1 MFRFGRVVV
10 LLGVLGV
17 CTACSKK
24 EEPVAATSS
33 AGELVFNKNCK
44 VCHGQGL
51 NGAPIIGNKAMW
63 APRIA
68 QGEAVL
74 LKHVTEGYG
83 LMPARAGKDGKEG
96 RAYLSDEE
104 ILSAIRYE
112 ISRVE

>member
-1 MFRFGRVVV
+1 MQKFKHP
-10 LLGVLGV
+10 LLLSGLCVLGS
-17 CTACSKK
+17 ACSKQ
-24 EEPVAATSS
+24 EQALPVIS

-63 APRIA
+63 APRLA

-74 LKHVTEGYG
+74 FEHVTQGYG

-104 ILSAIRYE
+104 MLAAIHYM
-112 ISRVE
+112 ISKVEK